1 MLQRRLTLLS
11 LWVAVVGTLTACA
24 GVDGTER
31 GAIRENVIEPGIT
44 AMDQSR
50 EVTCG
55 IDGRTIQT
63 ALDAYAALEGTPAL
77 DETTLIDS
85 GFLREES
92 EAWNVADGVLV
103 PQAEA
108 CGPVPNEASG
118 ATVEIVTETEPLT
131 VAEVLAT
138 FTTDDVASFGGDA
151 CAMQLAVVF
160 AGVSRYV
167 DETGSEPNTFDE
179 VEAAGYFDEPVT
191 KWQAVDEAIR
201 PVDGSG
207 CLDFIGAP
215 ATTAP

>member
-11 LWVAVVGTLTACA
+11 IGVAAVGTLTACA

-50 EVTCG
+50 EVACG
-55 IDGRTIQT
+55 IDARTIQT
-63 ALDAYAALEGTPAL
+63 ALDAYEALEGEPAQ
-77 DETTLIDS
+77 DETTLIDN

-103 PQAEA
+103 PQAEV
-108 CGPVPNEASG
+108 CGTVPNEASA
-118 ATVEIVTETEPLT
+118 ATVEIVTATEPLT
-131 VAEVLAT
+131 VAEVMAT
-138 FTTDDVASFGGDA
+138 FTTDDIASFGGEA
-151 CAMQLAVVF
+151 CATQLAVVF

-167 DETGSEPNTFDE
+167 DETGAEPTTFDE
-179 VEAAGYFDEPVT
+179 VEAVGHFDEPVT
-191 KWQAVDEAIR
+191 KWQVVDDAIR

-207 CLDFIGAP
+207 CLDFIGVP